1 MRLVVS
7 GASGQF
13 GRKATQ
19 LLLERV
25 APDDLIL
32 VTRNPDSLAEAKARG
47 AEVRY
52 GDFDDAGSLAPAFAG
67 GERLLL
73 ISTLSVG
80 RRAGQHGRAIE
91 AAKAAGIGHVVYTS
105 TGGMHPDNPAIVVPD
120 HRATE
125 EKLKASGLAFTIMR
139 DSLYAEAALL
149 QILPRAIA
157 EGRMRSAS
165 GEGKVPFVAKAD
177 CVASAVEALAG
188 DGHEGRIYEI
198 TGPELLSMRD
208 LCALAEEMTGR
219 RVEFVPISDERF
231 DADLAAAGIPA
242 EYEEGMEHPVIGASS
257 RKDILSYEQ
266 GVRGGWF
273 AFLSDDVERLTG
285 RRPTS
290 MREGFEAHRDEI
302 MRLASAVPAAAE
314 NV

>member
-1 MRLVVS
+1 MKLVVS

-25 APDDLIL
+25 APEDLIL
-32 VTRNPDSLAEAKARG
+32 VTRHPDSLAAARSRG
-47 AEVRY
+47 ADVRH
-52 GDFDDAGSLAPAFAG
+52 GDFDDPDSLASAFAG
-67 GERLLL
+67 GDRLLL

-80 RRAGQHGRAIE
+80 RRAAQHGRAID

-105 TGGMHPDNPAIVVPD
+105 TGGMHADNPAIVVPD

-125 EKLKASGLAFTIMR
+125 ERLKASGLDFTLMR

-149 QILPRAIA
+149 QILPRAIGA
-157 EGRMRSAS
+157 GQMRSAS
-165 GEGKVPFVAKAD
+165 GEGKVPFVAKQD
-177 CVASAVEALAG
+177 CVAAAVEALAG
-188 DGHEGRIYEI
+188 EGHAGRTYEI
-198 TGPELLSMRD
+198 TGPELFSMRD

-219 RVEFVPISDERF
+219 RVEFVPISDEEF

-242 EYEEGMEHPVIGASS
+242 EYVEGMEHPVIGTSS
-257 RKDILSYEQ
+257 RRDILSYEQ

-273 AFLSDDVERLTG
+273 ALLSDDVERLTG
-285 RRPTS
+285 RKPRS

-302 MRLASAVPAAAE
+302 MRLASAMPAAAA
-314 NV
+314 

>member
-1 MRLVVS
+1 MKLVVS

-13 GRKATQ
+13 GREATR

-25 APDDLIL
+25 APEDLIL
-32 VTRNPDSLAEAKARG
+32 VTRNPDSLAEARTRG
-47 AEVRY
+47 ANVRY
-52 GDFDDAGSLAPAFAG
+52 GDFDDTESLAPALAG
-67 GERLLL
+67 GDRLLL

-80 RRAGQHGRAIE
+80 RRAAQHGRAID

-125 EKLKASGLAFTIMR
+125 ERLKASGLDFTLMR

-149 QILPRAIA
+149 QILPRAIGA
-157 EGRMRSAS
+157 RQMRSAS
-165 GEGKVPFVAKAD
+165 GEGKVPFVAKQD

-188 DGHEGRIYEI
+188 EGHAGRIYEI
-198 TGPELLSMRD
+198 TGPELCSMRD

-219 RVEFVPISDERF
+219 RVEFVPISDEAF
-231 DADLAAAGIPA
+231 DADLALAGIPA
-242 EYEEGMEHPVIGASS
+242 EYEEGMEHPVIGTSS
-257 RKDILSYEQ
+257 RRDILSYEQ

-273 AFLSDDVERLTG
+273 ALLSDDVELLTG
-285 RRPTS
+285 RRPLS
-290 MREGFEAHRDEI
+290 MREGFERHRDEI
-302 MRLASAVPAAAE
+302 MRLASAMPATA
-314 NV
+314 

>member
-1 MRLVVS
+1 MKLVVS

-25 APDDLIL
+25 APEDLIL
-32 VTRNPDSLAEAKARG
+32 VTRNPDSLDEARAKG
-47 AEVRY
+47 ADVRY
-52 GDFDDAGSLAPAFAG
+52 GDFDDAESLATAFAG

-80 RRAGQHGRAIE
+80 RRAAQHGRAID
-91 AAKAAGIGHVVYTS
+91 AAKSAGIGHVVYTS

-125 EKLKASGLAFTIMR
+125 ERLRASGLDFTLMR

-149 QILPRAIA
+149 QILPRAIGA
-157 EGRMRSAS
+157 GQMRSAS
-165 GEGKVPFVAKAD
+165 GEGKVPFVAKQD

-188 DGHEGRIYEI
+188 EGHAGRAYEI
-198 TGPELLSMRD
+198 TGPELVSMRD

-219 RVEFVPISDERF
+219 RVEFVPISDEEF

-242 EYEEGMEHPVIGASS
+242 EYEEGMEHPVIGTSS
-257 RKDILSYEQ
+257 RRDILSYEQ

-273 AFLSDDVERLTG
+273 ALLSDDVEHLTG
-285 RRPTS
+285 RRPLS
-290 MREGFEAHRDEI
+290 MREGFERHRDEI
-302 MRLASAVPAAAE
+302 MRLAAAMPATA
-314 NV
+314 